1 MIVRA
6 IIISLVVLTGMILFS
21 AIFWTMFFQTLD
33 RKLDVIAER
42 FEDGE

>member
-1 MIVRA
+1 MIKVL
-6 IIISLVVLTGMILFS
+6 IISLVVLTGMILFS
-21 AIFWTMFFQTLD
+21 AIFWTMFFKTLD

>member
-1 MIVRA
+1 MKILIIALVA
-6 IIISLVVLTGMILFS
+6 ITGMILFS

>member
-1 MIVRA
+1 MIKVL
-6 IIISLVVLTGMILFS
+6 IISLVVLTGMILFS